1 MTSNIISALAEITL
15 QSSLLIAAALLLRSI
30 FGAKTDKRLRYY
42 IWLPV
47 LLRLVL
53 PFSVRSSVSVMNL
66 FTPAAENAVLN
77 TPTAGAE
84 ALLTASASQSLSQTA
99 AQPFTWRSVILGVW
113 LLGAAVIALITL
125 CGNIRFAARLKKG
138 REEENIEIMAALC
151 EKMGI
156 RKMPRVYASD
166 MCESPCAVGVLR
178 PVIYLPAWA
187 DSSPGQLDY
196 ILMHELTH
204 IKRTDNALAMLFSL
218 CCAVY
223 WFNPLVWIMAYSARA
238 DREFAC
244 DAWVTRGMNTAEK
257 TSYGMALVSALQQQS
272 ACRRR
277 AYAAGFADGKK
288 EMLERIKSIKSG
300 RPAAKYAAVCVCT
313 AMAAALLT
321 FGTSANAAESLP
333 KEVLDSEAPRSAY
346 VSSHSFESSTSIM
359 FGTFKLSDSKSLE
372 CLNKSLTPDEGWTEC
387 SVEKSISEAGEGSE
401 HFYITIPEEG
411 NWSKGGTYEVL
422 KGDSCGYVY
431 SRSFYPEIPYDV
443 PKRSCMRMS
452 DEAYSSFTEML
463 EELKETS
470 EIY

>member
-15 QSSLLIAAALLLRSI
+15 QSSLLIIAALLLRGI

-42 IWLPV
+42 LWIPV

-53 PFSVRSSVSVMNL
+53 PFSVKSSVSVMNL
-66 FTPAAENAVLN
+66 LTPAAENAALN
-77 TPTAGAE
+77 TAAAGAE
-84 ALLTASASQSLSQTA
+84 VSPTAAQSLSHTA
-99 AQPFTWRSVILGVW
+99 VQSFPWGNVILGAW
-113 LLGAAVIALITL
+113 LLGAAVIALAAL
-125 CGNIRFAARLKKG
+125 CGNARFASRLRKG
-138 REEENIEIMAALC
+138 REEADIEITASLC

-156 RKMPRVYASD
+156 RKMPRVYVSD
-166 MCESPCAVGVLR
+166 VCESPCAVGVCS

-187 DSSPGQLDY
+187 EKNSEQLGY

-204 IKRTDNALAMLFSL
+204 IKRRDNALAVLFSL

-244 DAWVTRGMNTAEK
+244 DEWMTRGMNTAEK
-257 TSYGMALVSALQQQS
+257 TAYGMALVSALQQQS
-272 ACRRR
+272 ARRR
-277 AYAAGFADGKK
+277 ICVSGFSDGKK

-300 RPAAKYAAVCVCT
+300 RPAAKYAAVCVCI
-313 AMAAALLT
+313 AMAASLLV
-321 FGTSANAAESLP
+321 FGTSAKSAEVIP
-333 KEVLDSEAPRSAY
+333 QVIADSEVPRAAY
-346 VSSHSFESSTSIM
+346 VSSHSFENSTSIM
-359 FGTFKLSDSKSLE
+359 FGTYKLSDSKSLE
-372 CLNKSLTPDEGWTEC
+372 NLNKSLTPDEGWTEC
-387 SVEKSISEAGEGSE
+387 SVENSINEAGENSE
-401 HFYITIPEEG
+401 HFYITVPEDG

-422 KGDSCGYVY
+422 KGESCGYVY

-463 EELKETS
+463 EELEKTTEKE
-470 EIY
+470 